1 MQSAMLGK
9 CTDSN
14 LDCEQ
19 IVGSI
24 GRAGGDLMSPL
35 SCIQNS
41 NVLPQ
46 ESDGVPV
53 TDPSDSE
60 DARLDAE
67 LVDTFPA
74 SDPIPWRHGA

>member
-1 MQSAMLGK
+1 
-9 CTDSN
+9 
-14 LDCEQ
+14 
-19 IVGSI
+19 
-24 GRAGGDLMSPL
+24 MSPL